1 MRDEV
6 LYQSKPS
13 NWINVH
19 WLLITIVTF
28 LLVQF
33 FAVIPL
39 IVYLYKMFDIDRW
52 NYTFTEESFYEERG
66 PFNMV
71 LDEVLYFRVK
81 DVRLET
87 PFLMSFVGLSNL
99 YIISSDK
106 LRPVIKLV
114 GIKDGLELRD
124 AIKEIVIEKREING
138 VKEYDLR

>member
-1 MRDEV
+1 
-6 LYQSKPS
+6 
-13 NWINVH
+13 
-19 WLLITIVTF
+19 
-28 LLVQF
+28 
-33 FAVIPL
+33 
-39 IVYLYKMFDIDRW
+39 MFDIDRW